1 MNKASKNVFTRFLSA
16 MLAVIMV
23 FGLLPANQFVAR
35 AEAATGGEPSD
46 TITPSGSIEME
57 GQYDSGYGLGR
68 PYVHRFAMETGP
80 AGVIDAFCLN
90 HSDHLGHACEGKKW
104 GNKRPYDPG
113 KATPFVVWYYYHVH
127 IAKDWDSSTTN
138 VVNAWVQAIV
148 WLAKAGKLSGSD
160 DQIAEIGGTE
170 RHNVVK
176 GIWGQASADANPP
189 ENGKT
194 LLLQIMDSYK
204 QGKYGQWKFYQ
215 YDFTDTNPYSSGN
228 VQNLMIGVP
237 EPPDDTGDKF
247 YLTLDKHDPEGN
259 PMAGKT
265 FRIYTDSE
273 CKTPLPKAPPITTVA
288 ENGHAYGAF
297 DFPDGINADTG
308 MDIWVREE
316 GAGATAEAAT
326 PHQLHVTKANDVN
339 HPATVPGSPFQNE
352 TTTSTTPST
361 GTTPTTYGDDDLITM
376 LDARTKL
383 AVGGAT
389 FLIRSI
395 IHI

>member
-23 FGLLPANQFVAR
+23 FGLFPANQFVAR

-138 VVNAWVQAIV
+138 VVNAWVQAMV
-148 WLAKAGKLSGSD
+148 WLAKAGKLSGPD

-170 RHNVVK
+170 RHNVCK

-189 ENGKT
+189 EHGKT
-194 LLLQIMDSYK
+194 LLLQIMDNYK
-204 QGKYGQWKFYQ
+204 QGKYGTGWKFYQ
-215 YDFTDTNPYSSGN
+215 YDFADTNPYSGDT

-237 EPPDDTGDKF
+237 GEPDGTGNKF
-247 YLTLDKHDPEGN
+247 YLKLDKHDPDGN
-259 PMAGKT
+259 PMAGKK
-265 FRIYTDSE
+265 FGIYTDAA
-273 CKTPLPKAPPITTVA
+273 CTTPLPEGMPDFTTVA
-288 ENGHAYGAF
+288 EDGHAYGPF
-297 DFPDGINADTG
+297 TIPN
-308 MDIWVREE
+308 
-316 GAGATAEAAT
+316 GA
-326 PHQLHVTKANDVN
+326 
-339 HPATVPGSPFQNE
+339 
-352 TTTSTTPST
+352 
-361 GTTPTTYGDDDLITM
+361 
-376 LDARTKL
+376 
-383 AVGGAT
+383 
-389 FLIRSI
+389 
-395 IHI
+395 